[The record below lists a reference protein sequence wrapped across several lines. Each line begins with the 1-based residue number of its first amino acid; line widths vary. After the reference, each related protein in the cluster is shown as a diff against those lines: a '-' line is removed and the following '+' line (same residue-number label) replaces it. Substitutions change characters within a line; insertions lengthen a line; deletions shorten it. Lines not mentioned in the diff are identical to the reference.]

1 MCFGACPNE
10 VWYAPDASASSIFVP
25 FFASALSGADGKP
38 SALHWSS
45 SQFHIE
51 FSSVAKMCS
60 KCQSMSEHSGTEID
74 WSECVCVC
82 VGALSFCSK
91 KGSPAQDVKCVFHDG
106 SVSDCS
112 CLSFQSLPRFDVA
125 AYGTGS
131 MKSFSFAS
139 KDEISPAWWAHEP
152 CMPTYVVVAC
162 GCVVFLVVCDGVV
175 GFGVW

>member
-1 MCFGACPNE
+1 MTCNSSHDEQVWTMCFGACPNE

-82 VGALSFCSK
+82 VCVWGGVRLVSVRKRAPQHKTWNVFFMMDLFQIVHVWASK
-91 KGSPAQDVKCVFHDG
+91 VF
-106 SVSDCS
+106 
-112 CLSFQSLPRFDVA
+112 Q
-125 AYGTGS
+125 GS
-131 MKSFSFAS
+131 MLLLTVLARWRAS
-139 KDEISPAWWAHEP
+139 ALLPKTRFRPRGGRMSL
-152 CMPTYVVVAC
+152 AC
-162 GCVVFLVVCDGVV
+162 LRTL
-175 GFGVW
+175 